1 MHVKALLLHI
11 LALLWASSLIRVD
24 FQYRR
29 APNCVYEV
37 VENGHSK
44 IILAY

>member
-1 MHVKALLLHI
+1 MHVEALLFHI
-11 LALLWASSLIRVD
+11 LALLWVSSLIRAD

-37 VENGHSK
+37 VENDHSK